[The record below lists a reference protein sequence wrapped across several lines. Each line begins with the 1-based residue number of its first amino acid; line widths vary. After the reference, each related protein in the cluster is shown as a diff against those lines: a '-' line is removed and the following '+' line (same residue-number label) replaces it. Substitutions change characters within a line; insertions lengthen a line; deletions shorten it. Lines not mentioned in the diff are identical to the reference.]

1 MMLLSYWKYQ
11 ARKIVTVILIE
22 NTSHLLKFIINKST
36 VNENSASNSKYCRDF
51 IFSKDTFG
59 GKPNALFK
67 KGLFESHVLV
77 LYREPNSWEDMMVN
91 WMQKVSRAAEFT
103 FIKASMKKCGLTNAS
118 I

>member
-1 MMLLSYWKYQ
+1 MLLSYWKYQ

-36 VNENSASNSKYCRDF
+36 VNENSASIQSTVEILYFQK
-51 IFSKDTFG
+51 TLFG
-59 GKPNALFK
+59 VNQITLFK